1 MAEFLED
8 RPLYQGRVFLA
19 LGKVYEKK
27 GDLKRAGE
35 YYNEV
40 LGLPTGF
47 EEKKEAEELLKSK

>member
-1 MAEFLED
+1 
-8 RPLYQGRVFLA
+8 VFLA